1 MMNLKKKFAKKIV
14 EKAMK
19 HDSIRTDE
27 IEKQFERSIDSN
39 VLILGGK
46 DNTSAVVGFNN
57 RD

>member
-1 MMNLKKKFAKKIV
+1 MKILQLLVEIQIV

-27 IEKQFERSIDSN
+27 IEEQFERSIDSD